1 MNNKLVKS
9 ALGMSRAIQED
20 VNKLWH
26 PPADSMPS
34 YKEMV
39 LPLSVFKGTRGYIE
53 IVVNQING
61 TYEKACYDACA
72 VMIRRLIETL
82 IIEAFE
88 QNNIAEN
95 IKNQNGELLPLSELI
110 GCVLKETT
118 WNVSR
123 NTSKALKALPDL
135 KGIGDLSAH
144 NRRFNAHRG
153 DIDRIVSDIRT
164 ITQELLYI
172 AKLK

>member
-1 MNNKLVKS
+1 MSNELIKS
-9 ALGMSRAIQED
+9 ALGASKAIQED
-20 VNKLWH
+20 VNKLWR
-26 PPADSMPS
+26 PPADGMLP
-34 YKEMV
+34 YREMV

-61 TYEKACYDACA
+61 TYEYACYDACA

-110 GCVLKETT
+110 GCVLKETS

-123 NTSKALKALPDL
+123 NTRKALQALPDV
-135 KGIGDLSAH
+135 KSIGDLSAH

-153 DIDRIVSDIRT
+153 DIDRIIPDIRT